1 MSGIVHHLEKDSP
14 PIVNLNG
21 NLVSVPMTKFDIYDI
36 KQKKN

>member
-1 MSGIVHHLEKDSP
+1 MTEIVHHLEKDSP

-21 NLVSVPMTKFDIYDI
+21 NLVSVPMTKFDIYDT